1 MNRAVIPL
9 ETITHQD
16 DVGQSDMPADASLQE
31 RVIAALRSIYD
42 PELPVNIYDLGLI
55 YEMNIQG
62 RDVTIVM
69 TLTSPNCPVA
79 GSLPAQVETVLKR
92 IDDIGEV
99 CVKLTWDPPWNM
111 DRLTDEVK
119 LTLGLL

>member
-1 MNRAVIPL
+1 MNRAVV
-9 ETITHQD
+9 TMDSITQQGKAGH
-16 DVGQSDMPADASLQE
+16 SELPADMPLPE

-55 YEMNIQG
+55 YEMDIRG

-69 TLTSPNCPVA
+69 TLTTPNCPVA
-79 GSLPAQVETVLKR
+79 GSMPAQVEAVLKQ
-92 IDDIGEV
+92 IDGIGEV
-99 CVKLTWDPPWNM
+99 CVKLTWDPPWDMN
-111 DRLTDEVK
+111 RLSDEVK